1 MFRDEAGFHT
11 GVPVRFGLLRQ
22 RAVFS
27 PSTIGS
33 DQAYLE
39 RLGRK
44 QQRENVDRDEKQ
56 SLVEDGLRE
65 ACFFSLSCGCALH

>member
-1 MFRDEAGFHT
+1 MKRDLILVRLSALGFCANEQS
-11 GVPVRFGLLRQ
+11 FLRQ
-22 RAVFS
+22 RCRE
-27 PSTIGS
+27 PSGLR
-33 DQAYLE
+33 ALE